1 MPRNLNTNNP
11 LLRTNAGLEDNPNYT
26 ESDRIKPLDEVKIDT
41 KPVDFKTS
49 LVDHARHNLGPNSP
63 INFNQKNTE
72 AIAGVLAALGKGF
85 STQGGPGDVLGTYVM
100 QDIERSKQSR
110 AIGAYE
116 DYIKAKLSGDEVSQ
130 KTIQDLQGNPELLQ
144 KAIQYVIE
152 KEREFKNNRVYNK
165 FANLINRAQSVEDL
179 ESLNTDYINSLSP
192 ELQNEIYDAI
202 EQRKDFLIQRDSR
215 DQSNQ
220 AVTQMQMAD
229 YETLKEIDFNNFDKI
244 SSDDR
249 NELIKYQQEL
259 IKDKREDLLQKEG
272 IQAMQDFAED
282 KKFDMDK
289 YKVLTYKDLM
299 AIKKGE
305 FELDTERIA
314 DTEAIKAKYQ
324 LESKA
329 SDLALKTLA
338 DAGSKLDLKTFDK
351 MLNKAEGIAEEQGV
365 SPQTIMQSMLFS
377 NLGVQ
382 MGSDVERVR
391 GAASVLLKDFIRK
404 GYDEETAKEMV
415 VDVSRTSGLFNDDF
429 NKAMKKAGID
439 INTDTDYED
448 TETKTEAKNP
458 DVIKF
463 NIDGSDIKIKTE
475 GLNQSQIDLLSKPP
489 GDLTEEENKERVR
502 IITNNTEY

>member
-1 MPRNLNTNNP
+1 
-11 LLRTNAGLEDNPNYT
+11 
-26 ESDRIKPLDEVKIDT
+26 
-41 KPVDFKTS
+41 
-49 LVDHARHNLGPNSP
+49 
-63 INFNQKNTE
+63 
-72 AIAGVLAALGKGF
+72 
-85 STQGGPGDVLGTYVM
+85 
-100 QDIERSKQSR
+100 
-110 AIGAYE
+110 
-116 DYIKAKLSGDEVSQ
+116 
-130 KTIQDLQGNPELLQ
+130 
-144 KAIQYVIE
+144 
-152 KEREFKNNRVYNK
+152 
-165 FANLINRAQSVEDL
+165 
-179 ESLNTDYINSLSP
+179 
-192 ELQNEIYDAI
+192 
-202 EQRKDFLIQRDSR
+202 
-215 DQSNQ
+215 
-220 AVTQMQMAD
+220 
-229 YETLKEIDFNNFDKI
+229 
-244 SSDDR
+244 
-249 NELIKYQQEL
+249 
-259 IKDKREDLLQKEG
+259 
-272 IQAMQDFAED
+272 MQDFAED

>member
-1 MPRNLNTNNP
+1 
-11 LLRTNAGLEDNPNYT
+11 
-26 ESDRIKPLDEVKIDT
+26 
-41 KPVDFKTS
+41 
-49 LVDHARHNLGPNSP
+49 
-63 INFNQKNTE
+63 
-72 AIAGVLAALGKGF
+72 
-85 STQGGPGDVLGTYVM
+85 
-100 QDIERSKQSR
+100 
-110 AIGAYE
+110 
-116 DYIKAKLSGDEVSQ
+116 
-130 KTIQDLQGNPELLQ
+130 
-144 KAIQYVIE
+144 
-152 KEREFKNNRVYNK
+152 
-165 FANLINRAQSVEDL
+165 LINRAQSVEDL